1 MSSTQLMDA
10 PAPAMGDAA
19 VIDIR
24 NLVVTYGTVQA
35 VRDVTFQVRAGEVFG
50 LLGPNGAGKTTTLSV
65 IEGLVK
71 PQAGQVRVLGY
82 DVATDAVQVKRR
94 IGISLQSTNFFD
106 NLQVWELV
114 QFYAGLYEKR
124 LDRAAVLT
132 LLARFEL
139 TEKAGRRAD
148 QLSGGQQQRLALALA
163 LTNDPAVVIL
173 DEPTTGLDPQAR
185 RNVWDSIRSIQA
197 EGRTVLLTT
206 HYMEEAQ
213 ELCGRVA
220 IIDRGVIIAL
230 DTPGALI
237 NGLHAGSHITVT
249 ARLPE
254 AAVRALPSVSSVG
267 YTGEQ
272 LQIQSDDA
280 QATMIGLQRLAS
292 DAGQVLTDLSVKQ
305 ADLEDVFIART
316 GRKIR

>member
-1 MSSTQLMDA
+1 MSSTQLMDSSVLA
-10 PAPAMGDAA
+10 PAGED

-50 LLGPNGAGKTTTLSV
+50 LLGPNGAGKTTTLAV
-65 IEGLVK
+65 IEGLIK
-71 PQAGQVRVLGY
+71 PQTGQVRVLGY
-82 DVATDAVQVKRR
+82 DVATHAVQVKRR
-94 IGISLQSTNFFD
+94 IGLSLQSTDFFD
-106 NLQVWELV
+106 DLQVWELV

-124 LDRAAVLT
+124 MDRAAVRA
-132 LLARFEL
+132 LLARFDL
-139 TEKAGRRAD
+139 TEKAEQRAG

-163 LTNDPAVVIL
+163 LTNDPQVVIL

-185 RNVWDSIRSIQA
+185 RNVWDSIRQIQA

-220 IIDRGVIIAL
+220 IIDRGSIIAL
-230 DTPGALI
+230 DTPGGLI
-237 NGLHAGSHITVT
+237 NNLHAGSRITVT

-254 AAVRALPSVSSVG
+254 AAVRTLPGVTDVG

-272 LQIQSDDA
+272 LQVQSSDA
-280 QATMIGLQRLAS
+280 QATMLALQRLAA

-305 ADLEDVFIART
+305 ADLEDVFIALT